1 MLELVCFTTSETLKR
16 KRMDLRGAYGSV
28 MPTMIAPHYKVSHL

>member
-1 MLELVCFTTSETLKR
+1 
-16 KRMDLRGAYGSV
+16 MDLRGAYGSV